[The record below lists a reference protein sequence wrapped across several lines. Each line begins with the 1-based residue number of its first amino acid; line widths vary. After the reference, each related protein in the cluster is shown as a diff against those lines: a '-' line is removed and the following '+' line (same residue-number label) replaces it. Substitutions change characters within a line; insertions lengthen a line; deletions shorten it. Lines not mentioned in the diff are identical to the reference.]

1 MHASRFVL
9 RTHAHIKRLKTQLK
23 SAVAGKGIVMF
34 TKMFGTRTLSECC
47 VAATFGYICISL
59 LLVML
64 LSLPS
69 AADLRDG
76 LINYW
81 PLDGDATDNVGKHDG
96 EVVGAPAWV
105 KARVGKG
112 VELDGGSQKIHIP
125 DYKVITKTTTYAA
138 WINGWKASAW
148 AGIVGSRTPTATE
161 LIFGDNDLLHYVWN
175 NNSAETWRWDG
186 GPEIPMETWALAA
199 MAIEPKHAILYIYSD
214 ADGLTKG
221 VNDIPHVEQ
230 PIGPLNIGWVDCCGG
245 NRYFKGIIDEV
256 MIFDR
261 ALSEDEILKLAE
273 QGLAVEALN
282 KLATTWGRIKRSP

>member
-1 MHASRFVL
+1 
-9 RTHAHIKRLKTQLK
+9 
-23 SAVAGKGIVMF
+23 MF
-34 TKMFGTRTLSECC
+34 TKMFGIRTSSECC
-47 VAATFGYICISL
+47 IGSSFRY
-59 LLVML
+59 MF
-64 LSLPS
+64 LSLCLVILFAIPS
-69 AADLRDG
+69 AADLKEN

-81 PLDGDATDNVGKHDG
+81 PLDGDATDSIGKQDG
-96 EVVGAPAWV
+96 EVVGGPSWV

-112 VELDGGSQKIHIP
+112 VELDGGSQKIQMP
-125 DYKVITKTTTYAA
+125 KYKFITETTTYAA

-186 GPEIPMETWALAA
+186 GPEIPMEKWALAA
-199 MAIEPKHAILYIYSD
+199 MSIQPKHATLYIYSD

-221 VNDIPHVEQ
+221 VNDIPHIEQ
-230 PIGPLNIGWVDCCGG
+230 QIGPLNIGWVDCCGG
-245 NRYFKGIIDEV
+245 NRYFRGIIDEV

-261 ALSEDEILKLAE
+261 ALSDDEILQLAE

-282 KLATTWGRIKRSP
+282 KLTATWGRIKRSRY

>member
-1 MHASRFVL
+1 
-9 RTHAHIKRLKTQLK
+9 
-23 SAVAGKGIVMF
+23 MF
-34 TKMFGTRTLSECC
+34 TKMFGIRTPSECC
-47 VAATFGYICISL
+47 VESTFPYIFISL
-59 LLVML
+59 CLVIL

-69 AADLRDG
+69 AADLKEG

-81 PLDGDATDNVGKHDG
+81 PLDGDAMDIVGKHDG
-96 EVVGAPAWV
+96 EVIGGPAWV
-105 KARVGKG
+105 NARIGKG
-112 VELDGGSQKIHIP
+112 VELDGGSQKIHIA
-125 DYKVITKTTTYAA
+125 DYKVITETTTYAA

-186 GPEIPMETWALAA
+186 GPEIPMEEWALAA
-199 MAIEPKHAILYIYSD
+199 MTIEPKHAILYIYSD

-221 VNDIPHVEQ
+221 INDIPHIEQ
-230 PIGPLNIGWVDCCGG
+230 QIGPLNIGWVDCCGG

-282 KLATTWGRIKRSP
+282 KLTTTWGKIKRVRH

>member
-1 MHASRFVL
+1 MLMKIF
-9 RTHAHIKRLKTQLK
+9 RTRMQ
-23 SAVAGKGIVMF
+23 
-34 TKMFGTRTLSECC
+34 SECC
-47 VAATFGYICISL
+47 CIESTIRCTLISL
-59 LLVML
+59 CLVML
-64 LSLPS
+64 FSVSS

-81 PLDGDATDNVGKHDG
+81 PLDGNATDSVGKHDG
-96 EVVGAPAWV
+96 EVIGGPAWV

-125 DYKVITKTTTYAA
+125 DYKVITETATYTA

-186 GPEIPMETWALAA
+186 GPEIPKEEWALAA
-199 MAIEPKHAILYIYSD
+199 MSIQPKHATLYIYSD

-230 PIGPLNIGWVDCCGG
+230 QIGVLNIGWVDCCGG
-245 NRYFKGIIDEV
+245 NRYFTGIIDEV

-261 ALSEDEILKLAE
+261 ALSDDEILKLAE

-282 KLATTWGRIKRSP
+282 KLTTTWGKIKRSRH